1 MDKKKHNS
9 NKRNRTPDLIKTKRG
24 ERPVRTKDSK
34 GNLVDYLWVGDS
46 GGISLWQ
53 KASVLAIPTCDSI
66 VREIKTSMIRDPE
79 FRAVNHFT
87 DNGLSDFYSANPN
100 LVIDSMNI
108 LMASGELDRF
118 DFDEV
123 FDQVHPFSETEWEI
137 DRDHKAFLKEQ
148 YMSLSDEKLDGY
160 PKKGERTE
168 EDFNDWLDTKP
179 VVEVK
184 SWAGKVKA
192 NDKDFNVRYCVA
204 RIKNRR
210 HPKTKRTNYFV
221 GNRIGGDKPILFN
234 MLNIPG
240 TSAPKYIRGRP
251 SKTNMLAYPKRK
263 KVAQLRKKA
272 RSGMVNDVIDT
283 TDVLNRLKAGESFT
297 L

>member
-1 MDKKKHNS
+1 M
-9 NKRNRTPDLIKTKRG
+9 
-24 ERPVRTKDSK
+24 
-34 GNLVDYLWVGDS
+34 
-46 GGISLWQ
+46 
-53 KASVLAIPTCDSI
+53 
-66 VREIKTSMIRDPE
+66 
-79 FRAVNHFT
+79 
-87 DNGLSDFYSANPN
+87 
-100 LVIDSMNI
+100 
-108 LMASGELDRF
+108 
-118 DFDEV
+118 
-123 FDQVHPFSETEWEI
+123 
-137 DRDHKAFLKEQ
+137 
-148 YMSLSDEKLDGY
+148 
-160 PKKGERTE
+160 
-168 EDFNDWLDTKP
+168 
-179 VVEVK
+179 VEVK

-221 GNRIGGDKPILFN
+221 GNRIGGGQADSVQYAEHPR
-234 MLNIPG
+234 

-263 KVAQLRKKA
+263 KVAQLRKEA